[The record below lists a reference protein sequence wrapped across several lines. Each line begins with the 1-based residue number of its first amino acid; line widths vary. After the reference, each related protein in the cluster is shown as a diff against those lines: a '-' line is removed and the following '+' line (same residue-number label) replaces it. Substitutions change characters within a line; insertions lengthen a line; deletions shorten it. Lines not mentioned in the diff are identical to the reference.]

1 MPRSVVARYSMI
13 GLAAVALTAGAV
25 TTAGAPPGSA
35 DTVEQTSTCEARQ
48 SRQNDLA
55 LRTPDPAATGQI
67 DAVLLDES
75 TRKPITGGEVVLTG
89 FDACG
94 DTIHRHLST
103 GADGQVS
110 FRGLQPGRYQ
120 VRAYP
125 GEATAKTAATADVE
139 LSTPT
144 LKTLQFT
151 VATGRR

>member
-1 MPRSVVARYSMI
+1 M
-13 GLAAVALTAGAV
+13 AAAALTAGAV
-25 TTAGAPPGSA
+25 TSAGAHPGST
-35 DTVEQTSTCEARQ
+35 DTVEQATTCEAGQ

-55 LRTPDPAATGQI
+55 LRSPDPAATGQI

-75 TRKPITGGEVVLTG
+75 TRTPVAGGKVVLTG

-103 GADGQVS
+103 GPDGQVS

-120 VRAYP
+120 LTASP
-125 GEATAKTAATADVE
+125 GTAKAVATADVE

-144 LKTLQFT
+144 LKTVQFT